1 MFWRSGTGRL
11 LKVKKIKRAG
21 PSFLRAS
28 RTPFLCQGKPALR
41 KAVVCR
47 ISGRGDG
54 VAPTALGSV
63 REYSQR
69 LRAGLTSAAPT
80 ALRKREVKRAGP
92 SFLRAS
98 GRPFLCQGRPTLR
111 KATAEARCRAEGRG
125 ATFKP
130 SSDEQRQK
138 SRWDAGATK
147 GDGRSKMPRWRPRRY
162 I

>member
-1 MFWRSGTGRL
+1 LVLGNGAVAERLKKSKEPALRSSGQAGR
-11 LKVKKIKRAG
+11 
-21 PSFLRAS
+21 PSFVRVN
-28 RTPFLCQGKPALR
+28 PFVPQGKPALR
-41 KAVVCR
+41 KALVCR
-47 ISGRGDG
+47 ISGRGGG

-98 GRPFLCQGRPTLR
+98 GRPFLRQGKPALR
-111 KATAEARCRAEGRG
+111 KATAEPRCRAEGRG

-138 SRWDAGATK
+138 SPWDAGATK
-147 GDGRSKMPRWRPRRY
+147 GDGRTKMPR
-162 I
+162 